1 MPGVKPEITIIK
13 RNYAGQVMMK
23 YSAHVLHRA
32 SNFVTVE
39 ARFNH
44 PDVPILDVFLEKGD
58 HFIEIYY
65 TDRWYNIFEIHGR
78 DDDHLKGWYCNIGHP
93 AVFESIDR
101 LSYIDLALDLWVSP
115 GRSQTVLD
123 EDEFAALD
131 LDADTRDQARAALKK
146 LQSLFTKSK
155 NPDLS

>member
-1 MPGVKPEITIIK
+1 MPGVKPEMTIIK
-13 RNYAGQVMMK
+13 RNYEGQVMVQ

-32 SNFVTVE
+32 SNFVKVE
-39 ARFNH
+39 ARINH
-44 PDVPILDVFLEKGD
+44 PDVPILDVILEKGD
-58 HFIEIYY
+58 LFIEIYY
-65 TDRWYNIFEIHGR
+65 TDRWYNIIEIHGH

-93 AVFESIDR
+93 AVYESIDR